1 MTRERITR
9 ARRLLVS
16 LLDLLLLGVRELGRD
31 LLNFF
36 LGSHFESGW
45 CGVCERVSKCD
56 HRSTIPTPEKRKSGM
71 RYSEYRN
78 YCICMGIFLSIYGY
92 FLEILSSFILHDQ
105 LDWSNCHIH

>member
-56 HRSTIPTPEKRKSGM
+56 HRSTDSDPLKNGSQACVI
-71 RYSEYRN
+71 RN
-78 YCICMGIFLSIYGY
+78 TVITASVWVFSCQSMGIF
-92 FLEILSSFILHDQ
+92 
-105 LDWSNCHIH
+105 